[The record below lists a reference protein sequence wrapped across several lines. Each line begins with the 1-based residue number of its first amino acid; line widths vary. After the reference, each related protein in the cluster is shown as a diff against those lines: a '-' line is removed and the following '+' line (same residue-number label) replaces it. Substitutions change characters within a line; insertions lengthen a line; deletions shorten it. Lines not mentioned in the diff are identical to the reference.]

1 MTARTTTFT
10 SVLAAGVVTALA
22 TLGAATPADAVPT
35 PTPTASATGTPTP
48 TPTPTPTATV
58 TATPT
63 PTPTPVPVLTPT
75 PTPTPTPTTVLS
87 TPTATPVPVPVPVV
101 PVPTRAP
108 TPTPTPTPVV
118 PLPVATSIDKTSGH
132 TANSR
137 TATITGSQLTNLA
150 GIQVAGVA
158 VSGLVVL
165 SPTKA
170 RFVLPNAID
179 YQPKVASITLTA
191 RSDKTARPTGLTF
204 QYKVAN
210 KIDRQMAYAFK
221 NWNDYSSRTFGY
233 LSGSD
238 CANFVSQTLLARG
251 WKRTAQWFN
260 YGAGKWSGTWVSSTA
275 LSTWLKKRT
284 DLATHLTYAQR
295 DAVVVGDVVQF
306 RWPGHTAKYT
316 SWDHTAVVSKVVVLP
331 NGRHDIYYV
340 AHTVNRQY
348 GGSTAGL
355 ASYYGTQKIKGS
367 TLRIQFFHLK
377 K

>member
-1 MTARTTTFT
+1 MTARTTTLT

-35 PTPTASATGTPTP
+35 PTTSATTTPPTA
-48 TPTPTPTATV
+48 PTPTATV

-63 PTPTPVPVLTPT
+63 PTPTPVLTPT
-75 PTPTPTPTTVLS
+75 PTPVVTDPTLPT
-87 TPTATPVPVPVPVV
+87 TPVPVPVPVPVATV
-101 PVPTRAP
+101 PPRVA
-108 TPTPTPTPVV
+108 TPTPTPVV

-132 TANSR
+132 TANAR
-137 TATITGSQLTNLA
+137 TATITGAQLTNLA

-170 RFVLPNAID
+170 RFVLPAAID
-179 YQPKVASITLTA
+179 YQPKVAAITLTA
-191 RSDKTARPTGLTF
+191 WTDRTARPTGLTF

-221 NWNDYSSRTFGY
+221 NWNAYSSKTFGY

-238 CANFVSQTLLARG
+238 CANFVSQSLLARG

-260 YGAGKWSGTWVSSTA
+260 YGAGKWSATWVSSTA

-284 DLATHLTYAQR
+284 DLATHLSYAQR

-306 RWPGHTAKYT
+306 RWPGHSAKYT

-331 NGRHDIYYV
+331 NGRHDIYYA

-355 ASYYGTQKIKGS
+355 ATYYGTQKIKGS